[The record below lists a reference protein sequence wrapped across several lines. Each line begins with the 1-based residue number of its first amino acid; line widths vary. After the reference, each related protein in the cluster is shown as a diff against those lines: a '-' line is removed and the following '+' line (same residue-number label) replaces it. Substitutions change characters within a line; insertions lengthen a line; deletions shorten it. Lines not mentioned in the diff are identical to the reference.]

1 MRDARRR
8 RMVRPLARSLNMGAT
23 LVALSLLICLAPA
36 RRAGAAKSGLKKS
49 DAQKLI
55 AALSLLELDKG
66 AVEVKEISS
75 TETAATVTAA
85 VKMGFRFEHD
95 AGGVWHVREVR
106 VGERQWEDFDLL
118 ARAAGADTVAR
129 ARAELDAVAARLE
142 ELSLAK
148 KKRDAEKKRKNGSS
162 GVADAGGASRP
173 AETSDASAT
182 DAQGGKKKKSKE
194 KAAVENSPDLVAGAL
209 RVKSPEAALSAMGKS
224 AVVEASVEGVFEMAR
239 EAGKWRVASVRLG
252 GKKFQDFDAIVGAL
266 DAEKI
271 KVARADLEALATA
284 LQAFRRE
291 RGFYVVADSETVL
304 VDHLNP
310 RYTTRFIRL
319 DPWHRPYEYTGTTDD
334 FTLRSLG
341 ADGKPDTADDVIK
354 RNS

>member
-1 MRDARRR
+1 
-8 RMVRPLARSLNMGAT
+8 MVRRQARSLPMTAT
-23 LVALSLLICLAPA
+23 LVAISLLLCLAPA
-36 RRAGAAKSGLKKS
+36 RRAGAAKGGLKKS

-55 AALSLLELDKG
+55 AALSLLDLNKG
-66 AVEVKEISS
+66 AVEVKDISS
-75 TETAATVTAA
+75 TETAATVTAD
-85 VKMGFRFEHD
+85 VKMGFRFERD
-95 AGGVWHVREVR
+95 AAGVWRAREVR

-118 ARAAGADTVAR
+118 ARAAGAETVAR
-129 ARAELDAVAARLE
+129 ARAELETVAARLE

-148 KKRDAEKKRKNGSS
+148 KKRDDEKKRKDKSHPTGDSGS
-162 GVADAGGASRP
+162 ASRP
-173 AETSDASAT
+173 ADNSAVAP

-194 KAAVENSPDLVAGAL
+194 KEAAENPPDLVVGAL

-224 AVVEASVEGVFEMAR
+224 AVVEASVEGVFELAR
-239 EAGKWRVASVRLG
+239 DAGKWRVASVRLG
-252 GKKFQDFDAIVGAL
+252 GGKFQDFETIVRAL
-266 DAEKI
+266 DAEKV
-271 KVARADLEALATA
+271 KVARADLEALAAA

-319 DPWHRPYEYTGTTDD
+319 DPWHRPYEYTGTTDN

-341 ADGKPDTADDVIK
+341 ADGKPNTSDDVEK
-354 RNS
+354 RGGR

>member
-1 MRDARRR
+1 
-8 RMVRPLARSLNMGAT
+8 
-23 LVALSLLICLAPA
+23 
-36 RRAGAAKSGLKKS
+36 
-49 DAQKLI
+49 
-55 AALSLLELDKG
+55 
-66 AVEVKEISS
+66 
-75 TETAATVTAA
+75 
-85 VKMGFRFEHD
+85 
-95 AGGVWHVREVR
+95 VREVR

-148 KKRDAEKKRKNGSS
+148 KKRDAEKKRKSGSS

-173 AETSDASAT
+173 AETSAVGAT
-182 DAQGGKKKKSKE
+182 DAQGGKDGKKKKSKE
-194 KAAVENSPDLVAGAL
+194 KAAVENPPDLVAGAL

-224 AVVEASVEGVFEMAR
+224 AVVEASVEGIFEMAR
-239 EAGKWRVASVRLG
+239 EAGQWRIASVRLG
-252 GKKFQDFDAIVGAL
+252 GEKLQDFETIVGAL

-271 KVARADLEALATA
+271 KIARADLEALAAA

-319 DPWHRPYEYTGTTDD
+319 DPWHRPYEYSGTTDS

-341 ADGKPDTADDVIK
+341 ADGKPDTPDDINLRGNAGQSHSVGK
-354 RNS
+354 